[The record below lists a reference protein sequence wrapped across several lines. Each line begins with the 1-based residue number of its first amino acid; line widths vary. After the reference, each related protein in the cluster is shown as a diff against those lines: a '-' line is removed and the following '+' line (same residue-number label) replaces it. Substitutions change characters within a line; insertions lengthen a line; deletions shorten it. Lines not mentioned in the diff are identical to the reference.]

1 MKKITLLFFLL
12 LFFLMFFPS
21 KKSIPVYLEVDQKN
35 RVNQYH
41 IFCTPSIS
49 SEFFQNYFS
58 KYEIT
63 SISIKKSFSFPQNIS
78 TQFLF
83 DASSFQKNM
92 NRIKKEYESKL
103 MDYGLSKELARERL
117 EGFYIEEVTLQIS
130 YEDLNSIN
138 EHILNGRCQIL

>member
-1 MKKITLLFFLL
+1 
-12 LFFLMFFPS
+12 
-21 KKSIPVYLEVDQKN
+21 
-35 RVNQYH
+35 
-41 IFCTPSIS
+41 
-49 SEFFQNYFS
+49 
-58 KYEIT
+58 
-63 SISIKKSFSFPQNIS
+63 
-78 TQFLF
+78 
-83 DASSFQKNM
+83 M